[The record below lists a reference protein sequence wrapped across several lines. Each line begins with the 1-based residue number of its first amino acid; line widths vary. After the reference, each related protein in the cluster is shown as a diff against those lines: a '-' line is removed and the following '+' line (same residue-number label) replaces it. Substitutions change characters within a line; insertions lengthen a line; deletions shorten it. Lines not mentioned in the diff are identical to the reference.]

1 MLYYP
6 RKSLDIS
13 IFKQGKVLLI
23 QGVGV
28 QSKVSSGHVFV
39 SALSKGHKKWI
50 GDSWK
55 DWRLLEEHMATA
67 KGKLFVI

>member
-6 RKSLDIS
+6 GKSLDIS

-39 SALSKGHKKWI
+39 TTLSKGHKKWI
-50 GDSWK
+50 GDS
-55 DWRLLEEHMATA
+55 
-67 KGKLFVI
+67 